1 MKRRFDLMRIKA
13 DLVLYHVGTEYVV
26 VDMNTKDIDLAQL
39 YAMNEASA
47 SLWNAFQGQEFTAE
61 MMAARL
67 CETYEVEHEI
77 ALRDVKEMLATWQAY
92 GIIE

>member
-1 MKRRFDLMRIKA
+1 MRIKA
-13 DLVLYHVGTEYVV
+13 DLVLFHVGTEYIV

-47 SLWNAFQGQEFTAE
+47 SLWEAFQGQEFTAE
-61 MMAARL
+61 MMAEQL
-67 CETYEVEHEI
+67 CETYEVEHET
-77 ALRDVKEMLATWQAY
+77 ALHDVEEMLATWHAY